1 MVKYE
6 KKEQVIIEETP
17 VKVICDICG
26 KEVNPNNWFRID
38 THHFDWGNDSV
49 DSCMFNEVCSDKC
62 AMLFA
67 KEYVKEAYETECN
80 TKVIEISHMR
90 SIANL

>member
-6 KKEQVIIEETP
+6 KKEWVMIEKTP

-26 KEVNPNNWFRID
+26 KEVDPNNWFRIN

-49 DSCMFNEVCSDKC
+49 DSIEFHDACSDKC
-62 AMLFA
+62 VMEFT
-67 KEYVKEAYETECN
+67 KGYVEDAYETEWN